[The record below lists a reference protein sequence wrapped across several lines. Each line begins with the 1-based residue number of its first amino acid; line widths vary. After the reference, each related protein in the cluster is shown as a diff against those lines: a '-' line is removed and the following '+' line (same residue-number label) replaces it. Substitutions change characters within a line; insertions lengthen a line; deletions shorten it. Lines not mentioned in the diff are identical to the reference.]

1 MKGIVNKT
9 QQGWVVSRIA
19 GDGREETIPLHP
31 TDVSTCIQ
39 YTDYS
44 EDWLGKE
51 VEFVLEKFNYGGT
64 YAKLTNHIVDP
75 NKMVDN
81 HIGETNEMI
90 DDRKGSVFNDH
101 LETLAK
107 VLAKTWFYGDWKWE
121 TPNERVMHFIMVE
134 LGLYPFL
141 TEDDMTAKTQVSEE
155 YYRLAAKYVKGY
167 SETELIDKDFALL
180 KKNLERVDYYKL
192 GYSAAKRNLF
202 TPEEMIEW
210 TMAMIG
216 QYAVGNT
223 NIWNRELLKES
234 LPKK

>member
-1 MKGIVNKT
+1 MA
-9 QQGWVVSRIA
+9 QQTDHI
-19 GDGREETIPLHP
+19 GD
-31 TDVSTCIQ
+31 V
-39 YTDYS
+39 
-44 EDWLGKE
+44 
-51 VEFVLEKFNYGGT
+51 
-64 YAKLTNHIVDP
+64 
-75 NKMVDN
+75 NKMVD
-81 HIGETNEMI
+81 
-90 DDRKGSVFNDH
+90 DRQAY

-107 VLAKTWFYGDWKWE
+107 ILAKTWFYGDWKWE

-141 TEDDMTAKTQVSEE
+141 TEDDMTEKTQVSEE

-216 QYAVGNT
+216 QYAIGNT
-223 NIWNRELLKES
+223 NIWDREILKES

>member
-1 MKGIVNKT
+1 MKGILNKT

-19 GDGREETIPLHP
+19 GDGREETIPLHHI
-31 TDVSTCIQ
+31 DVSTCIQ

-44 EDWLGKE
+44 EDWTGKE
-51 VEFVLEKFNYGGT
+51 VEFEIIHSWENGEVGVNGLS
-64 YAKLTNHIVDP
+64 YAKLIDQFVDIN
-75 NKMVDN
+75 NKVD
-81 HIGETNEMI
+81 E
-90 DDRKGSVFNDH
+90 RKGSVLQDH

-141 TEDDMTAKTQVSEE
+141 DEDSMIAKTQVSEE
-155 YYRLAAKYVKGY
+155 YYRLAAKYVKSH
-167 SETELIDKDFALL
+167 SENEIIDKDFSNL
-180 KKNLERVDYYKL
+180 KKNLERIEYWKL
-192 GYSAAKRNLF
+192 GYNTAKRSLF
-202 TPEEMIEW
+202 TQEEMIEW
-210 TMAMIG
+210 TMCMIA

-223 NIWNRELLKES
+223 NIWDRELLRES